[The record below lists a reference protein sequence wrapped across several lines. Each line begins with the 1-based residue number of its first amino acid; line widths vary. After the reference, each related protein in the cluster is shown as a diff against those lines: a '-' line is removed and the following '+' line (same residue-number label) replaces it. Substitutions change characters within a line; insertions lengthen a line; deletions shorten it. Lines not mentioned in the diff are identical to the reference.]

1 MYYDGIWYLFTTT
14 KIQPKEWRQELYF
27 AKNLKGE
34 YQKHPA
40 SPISPP
46 HQGCKK
52 GRLGGR
58 LLSIASAQ
66 RHLDGLGDLVGAED
80 VHTGIIRF
88 SQGAEP
94 YYGNSLY
101 ANLIVKLTPKVYEEK
116 NLIRTSQ

>member
-1 MYYDGIWYLFTTT
+1 MYYDGTWYLFTTT

-80 VHTGIIRF
+80 AHTGIIRF

-94 YYGNSLY
+94 DYGNSLY

-116 NLIRTSQ
+116 TYFEL